1 MIRILIVLLIGSFWV
16 FTAQAQEADTP
27 PNIVFILADD
37 LGYHE
42 IGAFGQEK
50 IRTPNLDAL
59 AAQGMRMTRHY
70 AGSAVCAPTRCILM
84 TGMHAGHATIRGN
97 KPTPGGNWDPESPEG
112 QWPLPDEDYTIAEL
126 LQSRGYATAAFGKW
140 GLGGPGSTG
149 HPSEQG
155 FDHFYGYLCQRVAH
169 NYYPTHL
176 WRNHD
181 VDIQHGN
188 DYFPSHQRI
197 EEPLE
202 TEEEYDERYRG
213 QCYASTEINEELV
226 RWLKGHAE
234 TEPETPF
241 FLYYPTIIP
250 HVALQAPKEVVDSYP
265 DEWDQEHYLGD
276 RGYLPNATPRA
287 TYAAM
292 VTYLDECVG
301 RVMRVL
307 EEEGLAE
314 NTIVIFT
321 SDNGST
327 YVSGVDREFFQLL
340 GELRGHKGQLYEG
353 GIRMPTIVRWP
364 GHVRPGSTSGEASY
378 HPDWFP
384 TLAEIAGEEPPEEL
398 DGVSLL
404 GVLRDSG
411 EPLDREC
418 MYWEFPEGPGSQA
431 ILFGDD
437 MRWKLIRPK
446 LKKDPSH
453 HELYDLLKDP
463 NETTNVADEYPE
475 LVKRA
480 LTMMREEHTD
490 SALFPLPPLDSAK

>member
-1 MIRILIVLLIGSFWV
+1 MPIRTILSLPILLYMFAAP
-16 FTAQAQEADTP
+16 AQTEDRP
-27 PNIVFILADD
+27 PNIVFIMADD

-42 IGAFGQEK
+42 LGAFGQEK
-50 IRTPNLDAL
+50 IRTPNLDRL
-59 AAQGMRMTRHY
+59 ADQGIKLTRHY
-70 AGSAVCAPTRCILM
+70 AGSAVCAPTRSILM
-84 TGMHAGHATIRGN
+84 TGLHSGHATIRGN

-112 QWPLPDEDYTIAEL
+112 QWPIPDDDYTIAEL
-126 LQSRGYATAAFGKW
+126 LKERGYATAAFGKW

-149 HPSEQG
+149 HPSNQG

-181 VDIQHGN
+181 VDVLDGN
-188 DYFPSHQRI
+188 DYFSSHQRI

-202 TEEEYDERYRG
+202 SEDDYDKRYRG
-213 QCYASTEINEELV
+213 ESYAPTEINDALV
-226 RWLKGHAE
+226 RWLTTHIE
-234 TEPETPF
+234 TKPDTPF

-265 DEWDQEHYLGD
+265 DEWDEKHYLGN

-292 VTYLDECVG
+292 VTYMDECVG
-301 RVMRVL
+301 RVL
-307 EEEGLAE
+307 DLLDEQGLDD
-314 NTIVIFT
+314 NTVVIFT

-340 GELRGHKGQLYEG
+340 GDLRGHKGQLYEG

-364 GHVRPGSTSGEASY
+364 GKVPPGTTSGDASY

-384 TLAEIAGEEPPEEL
+384 TIAEIVSAETPPNL
-398 DGVSLL
+398 DGTSLVRDL
-404 GVLRDSG
+404 IHADHVL
-411 EPLDREC
+411 EREF

-431 ILFGDD
+431 LIFGDQ
-437 MRWKLIRPK
+437 MRWKLIRPR
-446 LKKDPSH
+446 LKKEPDH
-453 HELYDLLKDP
+453 HELYDLLNDP
-463 NETTNVADEYPE
+463 NETQNIADKHPE
-475 LVKRA
+475 LVEQA
-480 LTMMREEHTD
+480 LLTMQSQHTD
-490 SALFPLPPLDSAK
+490 SDLFPLEALDSP